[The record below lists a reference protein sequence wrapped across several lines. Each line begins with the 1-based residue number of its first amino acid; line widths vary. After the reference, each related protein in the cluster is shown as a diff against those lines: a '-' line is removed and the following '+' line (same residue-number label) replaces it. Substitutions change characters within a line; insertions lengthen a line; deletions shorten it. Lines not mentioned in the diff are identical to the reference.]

1 MTTSLYIYNMYMYYY
16 DVPFKAIFAPK
27 LRLDARLH
35 HAANAYHGV
44 AQISLQPT
52 PLGRGGATA
61 NVENI
66 Q

>member
-1 MTTSLYIYNMYMYYY
+1 MYMYYY
-16 DVPFKAIFAPK
+16 DVPFIFHWHSKAIFAPK

>member
-1 MTTSLYIYNMYMYYY
+1 MYMYYY